1 MFCLKKTRRTHST
14 KSVWTVCM
22 FPFLSGI
29 VFNLSLRTFLKQKRL
44 EIRLVEQPFSSE
56 IFYVNLVRFDDFK
69 LAKYIVTFTTRTKK
83 TAKSEHV
90 QKLELQICTLL
101 GTIPG
106 ISTWGDSEIGATW
119 WMEPEYPEFGRD
131 FKMKQGFFH
140 HFWHWTPKISWFDCE
155 NCLPG
160 SHCLK
165 AASIETLND
174 ETNKRFKALVTS
186 HVAGWR
192 WELKQTL
199 IT

>member
-22 FPFLSGI
+22 FPFLSDI

-90 QKLELQICTLL
+90 QKLELQMCTLL
-101 GTIPG
+101 GTARMAQHEAIRRLVPRG
-106 ISTWGDSEIGATW
+106 GWNLSTQSLVEISRWNKDFSSIDTEPPKFHGLTAKIAYLVATAW
-119 WMEPEYPEFGRD
+119 RQPALKRWMT
-131 FKMKQGFFH
+131 KQIKDVR
-140 HFWHWTPKISWFDCE
+140 HWSQAM
-155 NCLPG
+155 L
-160 SHCLK
+160 
-165 AASIETLND
+165 
-174 ETNKRFKALVTS
+174 LVDL
-186 HVAGWR
+186 GN
-192 WELKQTL
+192 
-199 IT
+199 